1 MAECGEVYKE
11 GVVVNTT
18 TETGLEKSLV
28 ASDNGQQVSNL
39 LDLGDAYKLAV
50 GDRGKQLSGLLTDQW
65 IGKDS
70 SRVSEDLKLLLSQ
83 LSVTRGTEQPVTEIS
98 PKLSVTSDDLKTVD
112 SSNSIGM
119 QILQK
124 RISLERNESGLSLD
138 GSIVSE
144 IEGESVVDRLKRQ
157 VEHDKKLMTALYR
170 ELEEERNASAIATNQ
185 AMAMITRLQE
195 EKAALHMEA
204 LQYLR
209 MMEEQAGYD
218 DDELQKFNDLLAE
231 KEKQIDALEAELEL
245 YRRKVPNERVL
256 EIPSETSCDVITDV
270 GVDNSSILEF
280 EDEKIYIL
288 ECLKKL
294 EKTLHLLPHSDVS
307 TDLSEDGTSKV
318 SELEALNCKVQ
329 ENNGAELTSLSMQ
342 HDESVSGQD
351 LHGERH
357 SLSLENPELN
367 GRETGKINCS
377 REILA
382 DLSQAMDLTSI
393 GIIVS
398 GLNKRL
404 EALEADGK
412 FLEHT
417 INSLRNGEE
426 GVQFIHEIAS
436 HLRELRKI
444 AIRKDQTVS

>member
-256 EIPSETSCDVITDV
+256 EIPSASSCDVITDV